1 MTLQGLR
8 VRDALG
14 TGEGSTI
21 PSRFPGSCKGRGLWL
36 QVTPQK
42 DCGWGL
48 PDAEGAPDVDGSGKG
63 AGLEE
68 GSPRGWGH
76 RPAFRV
82 ARGPSPKMRLGG
94 PPGSLGR
101 ASLSGPFS
109 PGPQG
114 GPQSRPGRHMG
125 GGRGGA
131 SALPAGGQDKCPQTP
146 PGAGGER
153 GRRVWWVRALR
164 PQVTRA
170 RGVPVREPE

>member
-36 QVTPQK
+36 QVTP
-42 DCGWGL
+42 
-48 PDAEGAPDVDGSGKG
+48 AEGLWLGSSRCGG
-63 AGLEE
+63 GSRCGRLWE
-68 GSPRGWGH
+68 GSWTGGGQPPRVGA
-76 RPAFRV
+76 PACL
-82 ARGPSPKMRLGG
+82 PSSAGAKPQDEVGG